1 LDLSFQLQID
11 GTLLPSVNA
20 ATAPLSN
27 HKSMEQM
34 GKVLWRIVAKLATW
48 DQQDGDIFFAKWDI
62 KDGFWRLIVSEE
74 NAWHFCYVL
83 PQMND
88 SNLIQIVWPTCL
100 QMGWCESPPLF
111 GTASE
116 TVRDIAEEL
125 ADKEQALQP
134 HPLEHFCLLEIN
146 QIPPPGKNEIR
157 KLMQMLEVYMDDFIG
172 MIQVPSQ
179 SKLEHFTR
187 AIMYG
192 IHKVFPAPRPMDN
205 GEDEPISLKKLKQGD
220 GKWAKSKEILG
231 WFFNGAPRCMS

>member
-1 LDLSFQLQID
+1 M
-11 GTLLPSVNA
+11 LLPSVNA

-48 DQQDGDIFFAKWDI
+48 DQQDGDIFIAKWDI

-74 NAWHFCYVL
+74 NTWHFCYIL

-88 SNLIQIVWPTCL
+88 SDPIQIVWPTCL

-134 HPLEHFCLLEIN
+134 HPLEHFCLRRST
-146 QIPPPGKNEIR
+146 KC
-157 KLMQMLEVYMDDFIG
+157 
-172 MIQVPSQ
+172 
-179 SKLEHFTR
+179 H
-187 AIMYG
+187 
-192 IHKVFPAPRPMDN
+192 H
-205 GEDEPISLKKLKQGD
+205 
-220 GKWAKSKEILG
+220 WAKMK
-231 WFFNGAPRCMS
+231 